1 MMKKTLLALTAA
13 SMVVPMTVPTF
24 EAQARHHHYAQRYYY
39 SNGVRYWRGSNGR
52 YYCHRRNGTVGL
64 LVGGAAGALLGS
76 AVGNGHTAP
85 TIIGAAAGAL
95 VGRSVARHRHHGVY
109 CR

>member
-1 MMKKTLLALTAA
+1 MMKKTLLALSAV
-13 SMVVPMTVPTF
+13 SMAVPVTVPTF
-24 EAQARHHHYAQRYYY
+24 AAQARHHHYSSHRYYRT

-95 VGRSVARHRHHGVY
+95 IGRSVARDHRPY

>member
-1 MMKKTLLALTAA
+1 MLKKTLLALTAA
-13 SMVVPMTVPTF
+13 TMVVPTVTPAF
-24 EAQARHHHYAQRYYY
+24 EAQARHHHTRYYY

-76 AVGNGHTAP
+76 AIGNGHTAP
-85 TIIGAAAGAL
+85 TLLGGVAGAL
-95 VGRSVARHRHHGVY
+95 VGRSVARHHHRAY